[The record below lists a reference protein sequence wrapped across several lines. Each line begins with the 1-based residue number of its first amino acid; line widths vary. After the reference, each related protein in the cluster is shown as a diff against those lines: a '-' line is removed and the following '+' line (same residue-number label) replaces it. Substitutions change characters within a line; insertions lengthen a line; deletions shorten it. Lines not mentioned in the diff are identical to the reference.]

1 MSETE
6 HRRQLRDWI
15 KNRSR
20 QEGAGAITDDTAIL
34 EEGILSSLDIVEL
47 VLFIESLRGSDVD
60 LESIDPEAFTSV
72 NTIYTAFFA
81 VS

>member
-6 HRRQLRDWI
+6 LRQQLRNWI

-20 QEGAGAITDDTAIL
+20 AEGAAGISDETKIL

-72 NTIYTAFFA
+72 NTIYGAFFVEA
-81 VS
+81 